1 MKLRPESPVL
11 PAAVR
16 EAAAVWVARLD
27 AGLSPE
33 ERAELEAWRQAD
45 ALHAAALENLSAAW
59 GRLDLPRVRGV
70 SPAAEMA
77 LYARERRRVRRR
89 TTASVAAVAL
99 LAFAGWWSWPAA
111 PVVPGVEKAP
121 PSQVAQAAPTSR
133 LLTLA
138 DGSVVELNAGAE
150 IAPEFTPALRRVRLL
165 RGEAHFAVTKDRTR
179 PFIVDAGGVEVRAV
193 GTAFAV
199 RFGQTEVEVLVTEG
213 RVAVGRPEG
222 ASNTADSFAG
232 AGAVP
237 VVPAGSRV
245 LVRLQAQTVPT
256 QVSTLSDEEISRRLA
271 WRGTWLDFSAMRLA
285 DAVAEVNR
293 HNREQLV
300 IADAALADLRVSGLA
315 RADRVD
321 DFVRLLELSGV
332 RVERRAGGEILLRTA
347 P

>member
-1 MKLRPESPVL
+1 MNPRPA
-11 PAAVR
+11 PAPFPASVR
-16 EAAAVWVARLD
+16 EAAAAWVARVD

-33 ERAELEAWRQAD
+33 ERAELETWLRAD
-45 ALHAAALENLSAAW
+45 PLHPAALESLSAAW
-59 GRLDLPRVRGV
+59 GRLDLPRLRGTA
-70 SPAAEMA
+70 PAAEMA
-77 LYARERRRVRRR
+77 LYARQRRRTRRR
-89 TTASVAAVAL
+89 TTAGVAAVAL
-99 LAFAGWWSWPAA
+99 LAFAGWWSWPAPA
-111 PVVPGVEKAP
+111 PSTDGAP
-121 PSQVAQAAPTSR
+121 AVQVAAAVPTSR

-138 DGSVVELNAGAE
+138 DGSVVELNAEAE
-150 IAPEFTPALRRVRLL
+150 IAPEFTAGLRRVRLL
-165 RGEAHFAVTKDRTR
+165 RGEAHFAVTKDRAR

-199 RFGQTEVEVLVTEG
+199 RFGPTEVEVLVTEG

-222 ASNTADSFAG
+222 ASNSADTFAG
-232 AGAVP
+232 GDGTP

-245 LVRLQAQTVPT
+245 LVRLQAQPAPA
-256 QVSTLSDEEISRRLA
+256 QVSTLSPEEISRRLA
-271 WRGTWLDFSAMRLA
+271 WRGTWLDISAMRLA

-293 HNREQLV
+293 HNRAQLV

-332 RVERRAGGEILLRTA
+332 RAERRANGEILLRAA

>member
-1 MKLRPESPVL
+1 MNPRPAPAPFPAPV
-11 PAAVR
+11 R
-16 EAAAVWVARLD
+16 DAAAAWVARVD

-33 ERAELEAWRQAD
+33 ERTELETWLRAD
-45 ALHAAALENLSAAW
+45 PLHPAALESLSAAW
-59 GRLDLPRVRGV
+59 GRLDLPRLRGTA
-70 SPAAEMA
+70 PAAEMA
-77 LYARERRRVRRR
+77 LYARQRRRSRRR
-89 TTASVAAVAL
+89 TTAGVAAVAL
-99 LAFAGWWSWPAA
+99 LAFAGWWSWPAPA
-111 PVVPGVEKAP
+111 PSTDGAP
-121 PSQVAQAAPTSR
+121 AVQVAAAVPTSR

-138 DGSVVELNAGAE
+138 DGSVVELNAEAE
-150 IAPEFTPALRRVRLL
+150 IAPEFTAGLRRVRLL
-165 RGEAHFAVTKDRTR
+165 RGEAHFAVTKDRAR

-199 RFGQTEVEVLVTEG
+199 RFGPTEVEVLVTEG

-222 ASNTADSFAG
+222 ASNSADAFAG
-232 AGAVP
+232 GGGAP

-245 LVRLQAQTVPT
+245 LVRLQAQPAPA
-256 QVSTLSDEEISRRLA
+256 QVSTLSPEEISRRLA
-271 WRGTWLDFSAMRLA
+271 WRGTWLDISAMRLA

-293 HNREQLV
+293 HNRAQLV

-332 RVERRAGGEILLRTA
+332 RAERRANGEILLRAA